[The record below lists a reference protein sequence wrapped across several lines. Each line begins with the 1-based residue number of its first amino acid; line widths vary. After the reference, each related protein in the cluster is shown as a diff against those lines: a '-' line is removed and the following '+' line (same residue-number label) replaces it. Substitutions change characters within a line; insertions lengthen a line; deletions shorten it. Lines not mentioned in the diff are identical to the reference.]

1 MIDRSYLPFQSARE
15 YQDRKMQKWMGFFL
29 SEHSSALSDDHD
41 HNQIS
46 FITNTSTDRKL
57 LLLSQVYANQL
68 TARIS
73 VLTNKEIKSYTG
85 TIPNISNQQV
95 LLKTPSGYKN
105 IPISEIINI
114 QLESEVNHES
124 A

>member
-1 MIDRSYLPFQSARE
+1 MINRSYLPFQSARE

-29 SEHSSALSDDHD
+29 SEHSSALSDA

-46 FITNTSTDRKL
+46 YITNTSTDRKL

-73 VLTNKEIKSYTG
+73 VLTNKEIKAYTG

>member
-29 SEHSSALSDDHD
+29 SEHSSALSDDY
-41 HNQIS
+41 NQIS
-46 FITNTSTDRKL
+46 YITNTSTDRKL
-57 LLLSQVYANQL
+57 LLLSQVYANKL

-73 VLTNKEIKSYTG
+73 VLTNKEIKAYTG

-114 QLESEVNHES
+114 QLESEANHES

>member
-29 SEHSSALSDDHD
+29 SEHSSALSDDH
-41 HNQIS
+41 NQIS
-46 FITNTSTDRKL
+46 YITNTSTDRKL

-73 VLTNKEIKSYTG
+73 VLINKEIKAYTG

-95 LLKTPSGYKN
+95 LFKTPSGYKN

-114 QLESEVNHES
+114 QLESEVNYES

>member
-29 SEHSSALSDDHD
+29 SEHTTTLSDDL
-41 HNQIS
+41 NKVTYLYS
-46 FITNTSTDRKL
+46 LTLGKKL

-68 TARIS
+68 VTRLELRTKKGIES
-73 VLTNKEIKSYTG
+73 VAGTMEHLIIKTNEG
-85 TIPNISNQQV
+85 HLNV
-95 LLKTPSGYKN
+95 LLDVILSIELAEET
-105 IPISEIINI
+105 
-114 QLESEVNHES
+114 QDES